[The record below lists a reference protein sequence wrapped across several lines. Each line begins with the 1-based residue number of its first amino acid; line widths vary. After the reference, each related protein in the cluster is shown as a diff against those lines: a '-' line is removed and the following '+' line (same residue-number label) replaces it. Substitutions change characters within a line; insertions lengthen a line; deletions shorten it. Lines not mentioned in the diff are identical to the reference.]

1 MMQPHIDTKLSSL
14 QQVQEPGMI
23 RIAMTGQ
30 TARLFVQPWCNTDT
44 FTLFAVM
51 TFALLLRI
59 LFFTG
64 VFGSDEVTYVSM
76 ASQITRGE
84 WIIPYYVGADRY
96 GVNLP
101 IAAFMT
107 IFGSHE
113 WSASLWGMLTS
124 VGEVGLVYW
133 LTHSLAGRKAA
144 ITAAVLLAVTPLHMH
159 LAGRLMADPPLAF
172 FITLSFALL
181 LMAELRQK
189 TYLYFVAGLSAGFV
203 FWIKEVVLIY
213 ILMLGLAALLL
224 RPWRNARLLIITGLA
239 ATVAA
244 NLVFMYLLTGNAL
257 HILKVLSS
265 VATNYYSNG
274 GETVISYPGY
284 YFKYLFLNIQHTGL
298 LGILA
303 LGGVA
308 FWLIRCRNLGVAD
321 IGVGYVVVWGLGLLF
336 LFSFFIIS
344 LSPVIFIAKQT
355 NYMMIFVAPLSMLG
369 GYLIAQMRQTYGYTV
384 LGIAAIIGIVLGAM
398 EQASTQTFTQGKRI
412 KTPPQI

>member
-1 MMQPHIDTKLSSL
+1 
-14 QQVQEPGMI
+14 
-23 RIAMTGQ
+23 
-30 TARLFVQPWCNTDT
+30 
-44 FTLFAVM
+44 
-51 TFALLLRI
+51 
-59 LFFTG
+59 
-64 VFGSDEVTYVSM
+64 
-76 ASQITRGE
+76 
-84 WIIPYYVGADRY
+84 
-96 GVNLP
+96 
-101 IAAFMT
+101 
-107 IFGSHE
+107 
-113 WSASLWGMLTS
+113 
-124 VGEVGLVYW
+124 
-133 LTHSLAGRKAA
+133 
-144 ITAAVLLAVTPLHMH
+144 
-159 LAGRLMADPPLAF
+159 
-172 FITLSFALL
+172 
-181 LMAELRQK
+181 
-189 TYLYFVAGLSAGFV
+189 
-203 FWIKEVVLIY
+203 
-213 ILMLGLAALLL
+213 L

-398 EQASTQTFTQGKRI
+398 EQASTQTFTANSRAAIIFAGEHQGIPVYGSENSERISSYDALFSANKIAHIHSLAGLNSTDLALPGDGIAYAIWDRQTEDWLFSPIHNQKDIPVCWLPAGVLKPAEIGLSSFILLPALHFLEYVPGRISAPVKRKLSELVYPKPAFIYVIPSGCNFKLAAKEKERSSVI
-412 KTPPQI
+412 K